1 MALVP
6 VVGGTVAPGV
16 DASGTPNL
24 TLSESAPATVLYGT
38 NASVSLTASN
48 PGGGGWGYNLSYE
61 DVLPAGVSY
70 VSGSTTPSSVGDPQ
84 ILANEPATHD
94 TTLIWSNVSDLSSGS
109 SNTLGFS
116 LAAATDADPTPN
128 CLRQHEC
135 PGGPPVLHRWDPEQ
149 LHGLGDGQRDHHAL
163 APRHHPDPGW

>member
-48 PGGGGWGYNLSYE
+48 PGGGGLGIQ
-61 DVLPAGVSY
+61 
-70 VSGSTTPSSVGDPQ
+70 PQ
-84 ILANEPATHD
+84 L
-94 TTLIWSNVSDLSSGS
+94 
-109 SNTLGFS
+109 
-116 LAAATDADPTPN
+116 
-128 CLRQHEC
+128 
-135 PGGPPVLHRWDPEQ
+135 
-149 LHGLGDGQRDHHAL
+149 
-163 APRHHPDPGW
+163 